1 MVVLDKQRIVCAGRK
16 GGISVWA
23 WAVSIGLHLIMLTAF
38 QVIRFTQIPAA
49 VKHHP
54 VPTVRLSRPG
64 EGVEAVR
71 IVPKPKVKRLVRKRP
86 AQMNRVYAA
95 SNIFRAARNDTDALE
110 GWAKLRASKSE
121 MVLDSD
127 VTLSYGVEFFESYSS
142 ERRICFVVDC
152 SGSMK
157 GLFNQVRERL
167 AESVRALQSDQYFA
181 VIFFGND
188 KLLEFEK
195 AQLVRASSR
204 TKERA
209 CEFIGSVEA
218 AGQTN
223 AAAALERAVQIRDCD
238 GVGASVIYFLT
249 DGFELVG
256 EDTEGF
262 LQQTMTML
270 QRYAPQ
276 RQINTIGFWPAEQDR
291 VILEMIAKQSG
302 GEFVLVGDGGGLAG
316 QTTK

>member
-1 MVVLDKQRIVCAGRK
+1 MVVLGKQRIVFARRK
-16 GGISVWA
+16 GSLSLWA
-23 WAVSIGLHLIMLTAF
+23 WAVSIGLHLIILTAL
-38 QVIRFTQIPAA
+38 QVVRFGQIPAA
-49 VKHHP
+49 AEYNTA
-54 VPTVRLSRPG
+54 PTGRLSRP
-64 EGVEAVR
+64 EQVVEAVR

-86 AQMNRVYAA
+86 AQMSRA
-95 SNIFRAARNDTDALE
+95 SAVSSIFSPANHDTEAPE
-110 GWAKLRASKSE
+110 GWTKLKASKSQ

-127 VTLSYGVEFFESYSS
+127 IILPYGVEFFESYSS

-157 GLFNQVRERL
+157 GMFGKVRERL
-167 AESVRALQSDQYFA
+167 AESVKALQSDQYFA
-181 VIFFGND
+181 VIFFGDN

-195 AQLVRASSR
+195 AGLVRAGSR
-204 TKERA
+204 AKQMA
-209 CEFIGSVEA
+209 CEFIGSVEP

-249 DGFELVG
+249 DGFELIG
-256 EDTEGF
+256 KDTEGF
-262 LQQTMTML
+262 LRQTMTML
-270 QRYAPQ
+270 QRNAPQ
-276 RQINTIGFWPAEQDR
+276 TKINTIGFWPAEQDS

-302 GEFVLVGDGGGLAG
+302 GEFVLVGDGGLAG